1 MFKKVLIHTRRSM
14 KLIILISVTL
24 LFILAIV
31 ALFYKISYSVSLDGQ
46 MLGYT
51 DNKSKLQ
58 TQINEYIENGESENT
73 AFVQI
78 DSLPQYKICLLKRDV
93 KANDDSIFNTIKS
106 GGTTIIGI
114 MLYWRIKR
122 KKCMCQILQKRK
134 ILLIN

>member
-14 KLIILISVTL
+14 KLIIIIAVSL

-31 ALFYKISYSVSLDGQ
+31 ASFYKISYSVSLDGQ

-58 TQINEYIENGESENT
+58 AQINEYIEKGENQNT

-93 KANDDSIFNTIKS
+93 A
-106 GGTTIIGI
+106 
-114 MLYWRIKR
+114 
-122 KKCMCQILQKRK
+122 
-134 ILLIN
+134 